1 MFRLVIQV
9 ILFYIFFLPK
19 TGGRVQLLTKSV
31 QVVGLQISTNVVRDK

>member
-9 ILFYIFFLPK
+9 ILFYFFLPK